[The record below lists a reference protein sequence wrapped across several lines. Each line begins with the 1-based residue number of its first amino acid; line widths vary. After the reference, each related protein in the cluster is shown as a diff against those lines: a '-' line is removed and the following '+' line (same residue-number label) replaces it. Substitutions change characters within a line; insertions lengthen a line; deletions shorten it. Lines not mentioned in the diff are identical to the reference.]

1 MSQITL
7 VPVDVV
13 IDSREDAANP
23 DFRLTLTREG
33 IKVAVRELPAGDFLM
48 LAPPGKRSLLIER
61 KTVNDFVNSIRDG
74 RIWEQIKLLR
84 ESADV
89 DGHIPLLLI
98 EGCFE
103 RVEKYRGWRIHS
115 VLRVLDTV
123 VLEMN
128 TPVLYTPH
136 KEATILWIAAKARSL
151 GKTEEKRVVR
161 MRVEKKPMSLNER
174 ILYVVEGLAG
184 PVLARRLLAKFRTI
198 RNIANASVHEL
209 MSVEGV
215 GETRAQEI
223 YAILNTP
230 WSEEDKQ

>member
-89 DGHIPLLLI
+89 DGHIPS
-98 EGCFE
+98 C
-103 RVEKYRGWRIHS
+103 
-115 VLRVLDTV
+115 
-123 VLEMN
+123 
-128 TPVLYTPH
+128 
-136 KEATILWIAAKARSL
+136 
-151 GKTEEKRVVR
+151 
-161 MRVEKKPMSLNER
+161 
-174 ILYVVEGLAG
+174 
-184 PVLARRLLAKFRTI
+184 
-198 RNIANASVHEL
+198 
-209 MSVEGV
+209 
-215 GETRAQEI
+215 
-223 YAILNTP
+223 
-230 WSEEDKQ
+230 